1 MTELDLKNET
11 PNDAKPLLAVRSLSI
26 GNYLKRNEIVVTID
40 ARSIFDIWTDEGI
53 NKLGYEPI
61 PITMELIER
70 FGFVFEE
77 LGDDPTLE
85 EQSYRKAIRG
95 YGSKAFEIEFN
106 KFENGFTLDF
116 ITGELIIY
124 KYVHELQ
131 NLYYLLIG
139 WELSWNDR

>member
-1 MTELDLKNET
+1 MIIDSTKA

-26 GNYLKRNEIVVTID
+26 GNYLKRNGIAVTID
-40 ARSIFDIWTDEGI
+40 ARSIFDIWNDEGVY
-53 NKLGYEPI
+53 KLGYAPI

-77 LGDDPTLE
+77 LGDEPTLE

-95 YGSKAFEIEFN
+95 DGSKAFEIEFN
-106 KFENGFTLDF
+106 KFEDGFILDF

-131 NLYYLLIG
+131 NLYYFLIG
-139 WELSWNDR
+139 SELSWNDR